1 MNDYKLSLD
10 KQKYLMIG
18 AIKNYSKSL
27 QEIHCYKGIRELR
40 ALLKSF
46 SDSLRS
52 AKKHR
57 KEKA

>member
-1 MNDYKLSLD
+1 MRHFNLPLD
-10 KQKYLMIG
+10 EQKHLMIG

-46 SDSLRS
+46 SDNLRS